1 MPKFQTFIKATLIEI
16 LLCIKIWFTYD
27 FFFFFLSDV
36 TVLGICVK
44 TKSYATPLY
53 ISVAIVTLYVLMAI
67 VRVGPLVTWYALAEV
82 TCKDMLEFRFHKVN
96 KNII

>member
-1 MPKFQTFIKATLIEI
+1 MPKFQTLIKATLIEI
-16 LLCIKIWFTYD
+16 LLSIKIWFTYD

-67 VRVGPLVTWYALAEV
+67 VRVGPLVT
-82 TCKDMLEFRFHKVN
+82 
-96 KNII
+96 